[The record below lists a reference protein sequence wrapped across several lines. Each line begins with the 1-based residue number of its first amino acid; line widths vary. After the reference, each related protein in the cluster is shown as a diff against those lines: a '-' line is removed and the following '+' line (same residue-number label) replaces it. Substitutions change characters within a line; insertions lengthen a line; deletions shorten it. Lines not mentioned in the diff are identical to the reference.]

1 MAPGRYYKD
10 DKMGFFSGL
19 FGGDKQDYGDPMDY
33 LNEMRPILE
42 GYYKPYR
49 ERGLAAGNVLD
60 EQYANLLNNPAA
72 IQQMLGSTY
81 QRSPGYQYQL
91 DEALNAAT
99 MAAAAGGRLGTSS
112 HQQEAMKTATGEA
125 NKDYWNYYN
134 TNAGLFGA
142 GLQGTQDLYNQG
154 FNATQGLSN
163 DVNALVGNQANLAYQ
178 GRANSANNFSS
189 LLGAGIGAGGAILG
203 GPIGGM
209 IGTGISNWFKR

>member
-1 MAPGRYYKD
+1 
-10 DKMGFFSGL
+10 MGFFSGL

-42 GYYKPYR
+42 GYYQPYR
-49 ERGLAAGNVLD
+49 ERGLAAGNTLD
-60 EQYANLLNNPAA
+60 EQYARLLSDPGAV
-72 IQQMLGSTY
+72 QQMLGQSY
-81 QRSPGYQYQL
+81 EQSPGYQYQL
-91 DEALNAAT
+91 QEALNAAS

-134 TNAGLFGA
+134 ANQNLFGT
-142 GLQGTQDLYNQG
+142 GLQGTQDMYNQG
-154 FNATQGLSN
+154 YNATQGLAG

-178 GRANSANNFSS
+178 GRANQANNFSS
-189 LLGAGIGAGGAILG
+189 LLGAGIGATGGILG

-209 IGTGISNWFKR
+209 VGQGISNWFKR